1 MFTAQFFVSLVI
13 IAVVSHMILGACA
26 YLIFLERK
34 VAAWSQDR
42 VGPNRT
48 NFSFGQDNIW
58 RALKMDF
65 MNKMFFFGLGQALAD
80 GIKLLVKE
88 DYTPA
93 NVDKMLFCLAP
104 VLVVIPAMIG
114 WAVVPWGGIYD
125 CPDIWLPAFDNIWLI
140 GGVLSWLAGLPF
152 IGGMVGF
159 FDGLHLAEAG
169 RVIVAVAP
177 ISIGVIFM
185 LAVSS
190 LAVYGVV
197 LGAYASNSKYAFL
210 GGLRATAQMLSYEI
224 PMGVCV
230 LVAILCFRSSDAT
243 VIVNAQAGGAWGV
256 FMHPLLAIIFFTC
269 VLAECN
275 RAPFDLAEAEQ
286 ELVGGFHT
294 EYSSMKWALFFLA
307 EYMHMITG
315 AAFFVILFMGGW
327 DIAPFASYSGYEIL
341 PVVAGDGQPWWVAL
355 GIVFLKF
362 NVFVGKILAL
372 LFVMMWIRWTLPRF
386 RFDQLMKLA
395 WRGLI
400 PITIAVM
407 LSTGIMIFVKID
419 PIKMW
424 WAYTLMNIAVGVTA
438 AGIAPHL
445 PGPSGN
451 RRIPLEGSRFNPPAD
466 TQPTA

>member
-1 MFTAQFFVSLVI
+1 MFTAQFFVSLII
-13 IAVVSHMILGACA
+13 IAVLANMILGACA

-34 VAAWSQDR
+34 VAAWAQDR
-42 VGPNRT
+42 IGPNRT

-58 RALKMDF
+58 RFLKLDF
-65 MNKMFFFGLGQALAD
+65 MNKKFFFGLGQALAD

-88 DYTPA
+88 DYTPPH
-93 NVDKMLFCLAP
+93 VDRMLFCLAP

-125 CPDIWLPAFDNIWLI
+125 FPGLTLFGLEIAQ
-140 GGVLSWLAGLPF
+140 AGQ
-152 IGGMVGF
+152 
-159 FDGLHLAEAG
+159 
-169 RVIVAVAP
+169 VIVTVAP

-197 LGAYASNSKYAFL
+197 LGAYASNNKFSFL

-230 LVAILCFRSSDAT
+230 LVAILCFRSSDAS
-243 VIVNAQAGGAWGV
+243 VIVNSQAGGAWGV
-256 FMHPLLAIIFFTC
+256 FMHPLLAVIFFTC

-315 AAFFVILFMGGW
+315 SAFFVILFLGGW
-327 DIAPFASYSGYEIL
+327 DIAPFSSYSGYEIL
-341 PVVAGDGQPWWVAL
+341 PIVAGDGQPWWLAL
-355 GIVFLKF
+355 LIVFIKF
-362 NVFVGKILAL
+362 NVFVGKITAL

-407 LSTGIMIFVKID
+407 LATSIMIFVKID

-424 WAYTLMNIAVGVTA
+424 WAYTLMNIVVGVTA

-445 PGPSGN
+445 PGPRGN
-451 RRIPLEGSRFNPPAD
+451 RRIQLEGSRFNPPTDPQTVA
-466 TQPTA
+466 

>member
-1 MFTAQFFVSLVI
+1 MFTAQFFVSLVL

-34 VAAWSQDR
+34 VAAWTQDR
-42 VGPNRT
+42 IGPNRT

-65 MNKMFFFGLGQALAD
+65 MNRWFFFGLGQALAD
-80 GIKLLVKE
+80 GLKLIFKE
-88 DYTPA
+88 DYTPPH
-93 NVDKMLFCLAP
+93 VDRVLFCLAP

-114 WAVVPWGGIYD
+114 WAVVPWGGVYD
-125 CPDIWLPAFDNIWLI
+125 FP
-140 GGVLSWLAGLPF
+140 GLSLLGYE
-152 IGGMVGF
+152 I
-159 FDGLHLAEAG
+159 AEAG
-169 RVIVAVAP
+169 RVIVTVAP

-190 LAVYGVV
+190 LGVYGIV
-197 LGAYASNSKYAFL
+197 LGAYASNNKYSFL

-230 LVAILCFRSSDAT
+230 LVSILCFRSSDT
-243 VIVNAQAGGAWGV
+243 TLIVSQQAGGAWGL
-256 FMHPLLAIIFFTC
+256 FMHPLLAVIFFIC
-269 VLAECN
+269 VLAETN

-307 EYMHMITG
+307 EYMHMIAG
-315 AAFFVILFMGGW
+315 SAFFTILFLGGW
-327 DIAPFASYSGYEIL
+327 DIAPFFTMVTGYSIL
-341 PVVAGDGQPWWVAL
+341 PDIAGGPWWLGL
-355 GIVFLKF
+355 GIVLIKF
-362 NVFVGKILAL
+362 SVFAGKITLL

-400 PITIAVM
+400 PITLTVM
-407 LSTGIMIFVKID
+407 LATGILIYLKVE
-419 PIKMW
+419 PIRFW
-424 WAYTLMNIAVGVTA
+424 WVYTLMNVVIACGA
-438 AGIAPHL
+438 AAIAPHL
-445 PGPSGN
+445 PGPSVN
-451 RRIPLEGSRFNPPAD
+451 RRIPLEGSRFNPPPPETPAA
-466 TQPTA
+466 TT

>member
-1 MFTAQFFVSLVI
+1 MFTPFSAQFFVSLVL

-34 VAAWSQDR
+34 VAAWTQDR
-42 VGPNRT
+42 IGPNRT

-58 RALKMDF
+58 RGLKLGF
-65 MNKMFFFGLGQALAD
+65 MNNKFFFGLGQALAD

-88 DYTPA
+88 DYTPPH
-93 NVDKMLFCLAP
+93 VDRILFCLAP

-114 WAVVPWGGIYD
+114 WAVVPWGGLYD
-125 CPDIWLPAFDNIWLI
+125 FPGLTLPDFLPLVGGLI
-140 GGVLSWLAGLPF
+140 V
-152 IGGMVGF
+152 
-159 FDGLHLAEAG
+159 AEPG
-169 RVIVAVAP
+169 RVIVTVAP

-190 LAVYGVV
+190 LGVYGVV
-197 LGAYASNSKYAFL
+197 IAAYASNNKYSFL

-230 LVAILCFRSSDAT
+230 LVAILCFRSSDT
-243 VIVNAQAGGAWGV
+243 SVIVAQQAGGAWGIL
-256 FMHPLLAIIFFTC
+256 MHPLLAVIFFIC
-269 VLAECN
+269 VLAETN

-307 EYMHMITG
+307 EYMHMIAG
-315 AAFFVILFMGGW
+315 SAFFTILFLGGW
-327 DIAPFASYSGYEIL
+327 DIAPLVTTFSGMHIL
-341 PVVAGDGQPWWVAL
+341 PEIAGAGGQAWWVAL
-355 GIVFLKF
+355 LIVFIKF
-362 NVFVGKILAL
+362 NVFAGKITLL
-372 LFVMMWIRWTLPRF
+372 LFIMMWIRWTLPRF

-407 LSTGIMIFVKID
+407 VATGILVYLKFD
-419 PIKMW
+419 PARYW
-424 WAYTLMNIAVGVTA
+424 WVYTLTDVLIGVVA
-438 AGIAPHL
+438 AGIAPYM
-445 PGPSGN
+445 PGRSSN
-451 RRIPLEGSRFNPPAD
+451 RRIPLEGSRFNPPASGS
-466 TQPTA
+466 TAAAPDAPVAVV

>member
-1 MFTAQFFVSLVI
+1 MFTPLPAQFFVSMVI
-13 IAVVSHMILGACA
+13 IAVVLHMILGACA

-58 RALKMDF
+58 RALKLNF
-65 MNKMFFFGLGQALAD
+65 MNTAFFFGLGQALAD
-80 GIKLLVKE
+80 GIKLIFKE
-88 DYTPA
+88 DYTPPH
-93 NVDKMLFCLAP
+93 VDRILFCMAP
-104 VLVVIPAMIG
+104 VLVVVPAMLG

-125 CPDIWLPAFDNIWLI
+125 FP
-140 GGVLSWLAGLPF
+140 GLSLGSWE
-152 IGGMVGF
+152 I
-159 FDGLHLAEAG
+159 AEAG
-169 RVIVAVAP
+169 RVVVTVAP

-197 LGAYASNSKYAFL
+197 LGAYASNNKYSFL

-230 LVAILCFRSSDAT
+230 LVAILCFKSSDTT
-243 VIVNAQAGGAWGV
+243 VIVNQQAGGAWGL
-256 FMHPLLAIIFFTC
+256 FMHPLLAVIFFTC

-315 AAFFVILFMGGW
+315 SAFFTILFLGGW
-327 DIAPFASYSGYEIL
+327 DIAPFSSYSGYEIL
-341 PVVAGDGQPWWVAL
+341 PTLAGGDHPWWVAL
-355 GIVFLKF
+355 LIVFIKF
-362 NVFVGKILAL
+362 NVFVGKIVTL
-372 LFVMMWIRWTLPRF
+372 LFIMMWIRWTLPRL

-400 PITIAVM
+400 PISIAVM
-407 LSTGIMIFVKID
+407 LATGIMVFCKID
-419 PIKMW
+419 PQAYW
-424 WAYTLMNIAVGVTA
+424 WAYALVNITIGVTSA
-438 AGIAPHL
+438 LIAPHL
-445 PGPSGN
+445 PSPSVN
-451 RRIPLEGSRFNPPAD
+451 RRVPLAGSRFNPPAE
-466 TQPTA
+466 AEGAV

>member
-1 MFTAQFFVSLVI
+1 MFPLPAQFFVSVVLILVVI
-13 IAVVSHMILGACA
+13 HMILGACA

-34 VAAWSQDR
+34 VAAWTQDR
-42 VGPNRT
+42 IGPNRT

-58 RALKMDF
+58 KALKLDF
-65 MNKMFFFGLGQALAD
+65 MNKWFFFGLGQALAD
-80 GIKLLVKE
+80 GLKLIFKE
-88 DYTPA
+88 DYTPPH
-93 NVDKMLFCLAP
+93 VDRLLFCLAP

-114 WAVVPWGGIYD
+114 WAVVPWGGTYD
-125 CPDIWLPAFDNIWLI
+125 FPGFSPFGWEVAQ
-140 GGVLSWLAGLPF
+140 AGQ
-152 IGGMVGF
+152 
-159 FDGLHLAEAG
+159 
-169 RVIVAVAP
+169 VIVTVAP

-197 LGAYASNSKYAFL
+197 LGAYASNNKYSFL

-230 LVAILCFRSSDAT
+230 LVAILCFRSSDASI
-243 VIVNAQAGGAWGV
+243 IVNQQAGGAWGI
-256 FMHPLLAIIFFTC
+256 FMHPLLAVIFFTC

-294 EYSSMKWALFFLA
+294 EYASMKWALFFLA

-315 AAFFVILFMGGW
+315 SAFFTILFLGGW
-327 DIAPFASYSGYEIL
+327 DIAPFAGYSGYELL
-341 PVVAGDGQPWWVAL
+341 PTLAGGDQPWLFFGEGGQPWWMAL
-355 GIVFLKF
+355 LIVFIKF
-362 NVFVGKILAL
+362 NVFVGKITTL
-372 LFVMMWIRWTLPRF
+372 LFIMMWIRWTLPRF

-407 LSTGIMIFVKID
+407 LATGIMIFVKID
-419 PIKMW
+419 PIKYW
-424 WAYTLMNIAVGVTA
+424 WAYTLANIGI
-438 AGIAPHL
+438 GIAAAMIGPYL
-445 PGPSGN
+445 PGPNIN
-451 RRIPLEGSRFNPPAD
+451 RRIPLEGSRFNPPVEA
-466 TQPTA
+466 QASS